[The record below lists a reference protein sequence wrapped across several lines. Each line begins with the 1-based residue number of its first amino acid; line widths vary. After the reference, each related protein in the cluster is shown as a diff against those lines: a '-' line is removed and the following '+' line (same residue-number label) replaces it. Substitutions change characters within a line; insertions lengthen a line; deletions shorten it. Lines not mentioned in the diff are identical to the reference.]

1 MNGPTFCQRLRE
13 LRKER
18 HLSQS
23 AFAAECRLSSEYV
36 SMLERD
42 LRVPGYWTLLE
53 TARFFGV
60 SLDYLAGLS
69 NTREIA

>member
-1 MNGPTFCQRLRE
+1 M
-13 LRKER
+13 
-18 HLSQS
+18 SQS

-60 SLDYLAGLS
+60 SLDYLAGL
-69 NTREIA
+69 TDKREAA